1 MNVEIEAKLK
11 VESLVEIAMRVSGLG
26 GEFQQKVLQK
36 DCYFDDSAESLL
48 NRDKCLRVRRQSTN
62 SHEKAFLTYKGPK
75 EKTRLKKR
83 QEINVAVEDAD
94 SAEKLAE
101 ILGYEKALSFEKK
114 REIWQLDN
122 CQICLDELPLLGSF
136 VEIEGPDEE
145 KITRLQKKLG
155 LGDVSHIPKSYA
167 TLMREELERKGIS
180 RREIFFNGEGS
191 ALE

>member
-1 MNVEIEAKLK
+1 MSIEIEAKLK

-48 NRDKCLRVRRQSTN
+48 SRDRCLRIRRQSTQG
-62 SHEKAFLTYKGPK
+62 HEKAFLTYKGPK

-83 QEINVAVEDAD
+83 REINVVVEDAD

-101 ILGYEKALSFEKK
+101 ALGYKKALSFEKK
-114 REIWQLDN
+114 REVWQLDN
-122 CQICLDELPLLGSF
+122 CQVCLDELPLLGSF
-136 VEIEGPDEE
+136 VEIEGPDEK
-145 KITRLQKKLG
+145 KITRLQEKLG
-155 LGDVSHIPKSYA
+155 LSDVPHIPRSYA

-180 RREIFFNGEGS
+180 RKEILFDGGKS